1 MASEGFYNPNTGE
14 GYSEFIAQQKSAFD
28 NQIKYE
34 NSEEFKTKM
43 QEELNRLEEYLV
55 KNSYKRLQP
64 GLDKLEKG
72 KIYYIIQS
80 INLGRRVSVYPT
92 KVRCVE
98 VNPDGTGNFEDVDR
112 TSTKFN
118 NISLDSYDGNKQ
130 KILGIW
136 YRNPSFSTALGLGS
150 ASNYKVNYKAG
161 KKLRKTRKTRK
172 TRKSKKTR
180 KIRRR

>member
-1 MASEGFYNPNTGE
+1 
-14 GYSEFIAQQKSAFD
+14 
-28 NQIKYE
+28 
-34 NSEEFKTKM
+34 M

-136 YRNPSFSTALGLGS
+136 YRNLSFNTALGIGS
-150 ASNYKVNYKAG
+150 ASKYTAG
-161 KKLRKTRKTRK
+161 KKIKKTKRKSNKSRKTIKSRKTRQP
-172 TRKSKKTR
+172 
-180 KIRRR
+180 RRR

>member
-72 KIYYIIQS
+72 KTYYIIQS

-136 YRNPSFSTALGLGS
+136 YRNLSFSTALGIGS
-150 ASNYKVNYKAG
+150 ASKYTAG
-161 KKLRKTRKTRK
+161 KKIKKTKRKSRKSNKSRKSRKTR
-172 TRKSKKTR
+172 
-180 KIRRR
+180 RR